1 MNKTE
6 VCCRPGWTA
15 GRVAKFLT
23 IEHVH
28 VRHGYYGD
36 FQEYEYSLPQVLE
49 AEESPEWRQAAA
61 KYLSVPIDDLEA
73 RLAELATSREVAW
86 IEIEAERGVSKE
98 KSKARLEAQRAEFE
112 ALIASVRGGLC
123 RIGCSHPLSDGWR
136 TFEIVEVM
144 EYVDFVDRRGRI
156 DGDYVREFYRLWSAG
171 AGYCNRKGVLRRI
184 IAPVKKRL
192 IRILLHLA
200 RCRKWAYGAG
210 SDGKQ
215 NKVLYIET
223 PFGQVSFHLMPYE
236 GKEYPKYTGSWSGL
250 HNSDQ
255 ILIQLFD
262 TTHAAQ
268 ARIHLANLAP
278 LSSYTSVT
286 SMCND

>member
-6 VCCRPGWTA
+6 VCLRPGWTA

-28 VRHGYYGD
+28 VCHGYFGKY
-36 FQEYEYSLPQVLE
+36 QEYEYSLPQVLE
-49 AEESPEWRQAAA
+49 AEKSPVWRKAAA
-61 KYLSVPIDDLEA
+61 KYLSVPIEDLDA
-73 RLAELATSREVAW
+73 RLAELATSREAAR
-86 IEIEAERGVSKE
+86 IPTEAHCGAFKE
-98 KSKARLEAQRAEFE
+98 ESKASPEAQRAEFE

-123 RIGCSHPLSDGWR
+123 RIGCYHPLSDGWR
-136 TFEIVEVM
+136 KFEVDEVM
-144 EYVDFVDRRGRI
+144 EYVDFADRRGRI

-184 IAPVKKRL
+184 IAPAKKRL

-200 RCRKWAYGAG
+200 RRRKWGYGVG
-210 SDGKQ
+210 SDGRQ
-215 NKVLYIET
+215 QKVLYIET
-223 PFGQVSFHLMPYE
+223 PFGQASFHLMSYE
-236 GKEYPKYTGSWSGL
+236 GTEYPKFTGSWSRI

-262 TTHAAQ
+262 SMHAAQ
-268 ARIHLANLAP
+268 Q
-278 LSSYTSVT
+278 
-286 SMCND
+286 